1 MDLWCWLFL
10 ASAFIYCTF
19 FPAPFGKYFGKAL
32 NHQLATNNLVSFF
45 FWGGCSFATVWIT
58 RFLMVVLMLYL
69 GLAGSKHMQTL
80 QRQKKHTA
88 TGPTECQVGAD
99 DPGRVALPDP

>member
-45 FWGGCSFATVWIT
+45 FWGGGCSVATVWIT
-58 RFLMVVLMLYL
+58 RFLMVLMLYL
-69 GLAGSKHMQTL
+69 FF
-80 QRQKKHTA
+80 
-88 TGPTECQVGAD
+88 
-99 DPGRVALPDP
+99 